1 MLHIILCRYL
11 KDVSKY
17 PPYQDEDVNIDE
29 EKARSLIKDTVDDC
43 MKGGEAEDCSPKK
56 AEKKASKEKSAEGFP
71 ISFTYV
77 EKEEDQLLWKKLRIE
92 AKKSFEAKHFP
103 LAKSGPGWCRAQV
116 VPSKWKPKTHKM
128 IKKEIQEAEDSKKI
142 KEIMVAGGFCSS
154 VEEVDAE
161 WERTLPEREKE
172 RQEIEEERNE
182 QKCPGCGGEWKYRC
196 SGCSLE
202 LSCGKTCQV
211 KMWKEGHKTKCK
223 EIREEFMMVR
233 FLTVPRTKEIAEKSE
248 LQKRLRKLDGRTEKK
263 ESSKTKFVVKMVYDK
278 IHPEYGIIVQNEDET
293 VFGGFPRWGQE
304 ESHDKLKKAVM
315 EKGFKMKGNCSLY
328 EAFFFAIHKGVSKT
342 RLGDDSF
349 VLEINPVR
357 VQPREF

>member
-1 MLHIILCRYL
+1 M
-11 KDVSKY
+11 
-17 PPYQDEDVNIDE
+17 Q
-29 EKARSLIKDTVDDC
+29 
-43 MKGGEAEDCSPKK
+43 GGEAEDCSPKK

-202 LSCGKTCQV
+202 LYCGKTCQV

-278 IHPEYGIIVQNEDET
+278 IHPEYGLIVQNEDET

-357 VQPREF
+357 VQPREFW